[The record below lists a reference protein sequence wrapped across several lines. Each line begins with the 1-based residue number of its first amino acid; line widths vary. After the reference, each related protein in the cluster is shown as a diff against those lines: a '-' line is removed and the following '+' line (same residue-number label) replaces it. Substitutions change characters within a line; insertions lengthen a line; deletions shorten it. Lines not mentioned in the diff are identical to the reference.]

1 MIRLLALAL
10 ALFGLALPTAS
21 AQGFKV
27 PADLVKASLVGEP
40 AAIRPGEPFTVGI
53 RLVMRPH
60 WHVYWRN
67 PGDSGL
73 APEVA
78 WTLPPGFSAG
88 PIQWPSPSRIPVAH
102 LMNYGYEG
110 EAVLLAQVTPPAT
123 LASAKPVTLQAKL
136 TYLVCER
143 ECVPGS
149 AELRL
154 TLPVAQTGT
163 STGVAP
169 GSMMLFEAA
178 RAALPAPAPWPV
190 RYGAENGRLQV
201 HLAAPAGLA
210 ASDVAYFPY
219 AETAIE
225 NAAPQEA
232 RSDADGLHIDLAR
245 GDATAAAPATLPGV
259 LTFAEATPDGP
270 VRRAYAIGEAPDAT
284 AVATASAATTN
295 AAMAPTPAQ
304 APAESLTLW
313 SAAGLA
319 FLGGLLLNLMPCVFP
334 VLSIKVLSLV
344 RHSGEPAGRV
354 RLHGLAYTAGVL
366 ASFLAL
372 AGLLIALKGAGAG
385 IGWGFQLQS
394 PLVVA
399 GLAYLLL
406 AMGLSL
412 SGVVHL
418 GAGIAGL
425 GDGLTRRAGLEGSFF
440 TGILATVVATPC
452 TAPFMGSAV
461 GFALTQEAGVSL
473 AVFAS
478 LGLGLAL
485 PFLALTIWPAAL
497 RRLPR
502 PGAWMDT
509 LKGALAFPI
518 YATVAWLVWV
528 LSQQVGSAGLLAAL
542 VGLVLVG
549 LAAWAWERGHGAGP
563 AGTWVARGTAVAALA
578 ALAILTLGLDRDR
591 AGADA
596 AQADGSAFTQAR
608 LDGLLAQG
616 KPVFVNMTAAWCIT
630 CQVNERVALR
640 AEAVQAGLKARG
652 ITALKGDWTN
662 QNPEITRL
670 LERHG
675 RSGVPLYL
683 LYSGAGEPTVLPQ
696 ILTPGLVLEALQAV
710 PLAAADRSAA
720 LTEVRP

>member
-1 MIRLLALAL
+1 MIRLLTLAL
-10 ALFGLALPTAS
+10 ALFGLALTPAG

-40 AAIRPGEPFTVGI
+40 SAIRPGEPFTVAI
-53 RLVMRPH
+53 RMVMRPH

-78 WTLPPGFSAG
+78 WTLPAGFSAG
-88 PIQWPSPSRIPVAH
+88 AIQWPSPSRIPVSH
-102 LMNYGYEG
+102 LMNFGYEG
-110 EAVLLAQVTPPAT
+110 EAVLLAQVTPPVT
-123 LASAKPVTLQAKL
+123 LAPAKPVTLQARL

-154 TLPVAQTGT
+154 TLPVAQGGT

-178 RAALPAPAPWPV
+178 RAALPVPAPWPV

-201 HLAAPAGLA
+201 HLATPPGFTA
-210 ASDVAYFPY
+210 ASLAYFPY

-245 GDATAAAPATLPGV
+245 GDTTEAAPASLPGV
-259 LTFAEATPDGP
+259 LTFDEATPDGP
-270 VRRAYAIGEAPDAT
+270 VRRAYAIGEPPSPT
-284 AVATASAATTN
+284 AASTASAAG
-295 AAMAPTPAQ
+295 TPAVPAPVQ
-304 APAESLTLW
+304 APEESLTLW

-344 RHSGEPAGRV
+344 THSGEPAGRV

-406 AMGLSL
+406 AMGLGL

-418 GAGIAGL
+418 GAGIAGV
-425 GDGLTRRAGLEGSFF
+425 GDRLTRRAGLEGSFF
-440 TGILATVVATPC
+440 TGVLATVVATPC

-485 PFLALTIWPAAL
+485 PFLVLTIWPAAL

-563 AGTWVARGTAVAALA
+563 AGTWIARGTAVAALA
-578 ALAILTLGLDRDR
+578 ALAVLTLGLDRDR
-591 AGADA
+591 TGADI
-596 AQADGSAFTQAR
+596 AQGDAGAFTQAR

-616 KPVFVNMTAAWCIT
+616 RPVFVNMTAAWCIT
-630 CQVNERVALR
+630 CQVNERAALR
-640 AEAVQAGLKARG
+640 SEAVQAGLKVRG
-652 ITALKGDWTN
+652 ITYLKGDWTN

-683 LYSGAGEPTVLPQ
+683 LYAGSGEPAILPQ

-710 PLAAADRSAA
+710 PLAATDRSAA
-720 LTEVRP
+720 LTTEP

>member
-10 ALFGLALPTAS
+10 TLFGLLLPVAH

-27 PADLVKASLVGEP
+27 PTDLVKASLVGEP
-40 AAIRPGEPFTVGI
+40 SAIRPGEPFTVGI

-60 WHVYWRN
+60 WHIYWRN

-73 APEVA
+73 APEIA
-78 WTLPPGFSAG
+78 WTLPKGFSAG
-88 PIQWPSPSRIPVAH
+88 PIQWPVPSRIPVAH
-102 LMNYGYEG
+102 LMNFGYEG
-110 EAVLLAQVTPPAT
+110 EAVLLAEMMPPAT
-123 LASAKPVTLQAKL
+123 LAPGKAVTLQAKL

-154 TLPVAQTGT
+154 TLPVAASGT
-163 STGVAP
+163 SSGTAP
-169 GSMMLFEAA
+169 GGMVLFAEA
-178 RAALPAPAPWPV
+178 RAALPVPTPWPV
-190 RYGAENGRLQV
+190 RYGSENGRLQV
-201 HLAAPAGLA
+201 HLATSSDLR
-210 ASDVAYFPY
+210 ASAVAYFPY

-225 NAAPQEA
+225 NAASQQA
-232 RSDADGLHIDLAR
+232 RSDASGLHIDLAR
-245 GDATAAAPATLPGV
+245 GDATEVAPASLPGV
-259 LTFAEATPDGP
+259 LAFDETTPDGV
-270 VRRAYAIGEAPDAT
+270 VRRAYAVGEPPSST
-284 AVATASAATTN
+284 ALASTAASS
-295 AAMAPTPAQ
+295 
-304 APAESLTLW
+304 APATPIPTQTSEDGLTLW

-344 RHSGEPAGRV
+344 QHSGEPLRRI
-354 RLHGLAYTAGVL
+354 RLHGLVYTAGVL
-366 ASFLAL
+366 TAFLTL

-399 GLAYLLL
+399 GLAYLLF

-412 SGVVHL
+412 SGVVHV
-418 GAGIAGL
+418 GAGIVGI
-425 GDGLTRRAGLEGSFF
+425 GDGLSRRAGLEGSFF

-485 PFLALTIWPAAL
+485 PFLVLTIWPAAL
-497 RRLPR
+497 QRLPR

-528 LSQQVGSAGLLAAL
+528 LAQQVGAAGLLAAL
-542 VGLVLVG
+542 IGLVLVG
-549 LAAWAWERGHGAGP
+549 FAAWVWERGQAAGP
-563 AGTWVARGTAVAALA
+563 VGGWIARGTAIAAMVALGAL
-578 ALAILTLGLDRDR
+578 IFGLDRDR
-591 AGADA
+591 PTSTT
-596 AQADGSAFTQAR
+596 AQAGQDAFSQAR
-608 LDGLLAQG
+608 LDGLLAEG

-640 AEAVQAGLKARG
+640 SDVVQAGLKARG
-652 ITALKGDWTN
+652 ITYLKGDWTN

-683 LYSGAGEPTVLPQ
+683 LYAGSKEPTVLPQ
-696 ILTPGLVLEALQAV
+696 ILTPGLVLEALSTV
-710 PLAAADRSAA
+710 SVSAADRSAA
-720 LTEVRP
+720 LSTGP